1 MLVEHELDAVVLVG
15 HSYAGMVLA
24 GAIER
29 TAERIGRRIALD
41 ANTLCTGESAF
52 GLGPP
57 TAAAAFAA
65 HADAIVATPAAPC
78 DTALRTGGTTVVT
91 GRACAAIGVTK
102 SAQRS
107 AY

>member
-1 MLVEHELDAVVLVG
+1 MLVEHELDDVVLVG

-52 GLGPP
+52 DLEHP

-65 HADAIVATPAAPC
+65 HADAMVATPRSG
-78 DTALRTGGTTVVT
+78 LRHLSSNWRDGSRNGPRVH
-91 GRACAAIGVTK
+91 RHRCH
-102 SAQRS
+102 
-107 AY
+107 